1 MEKTESRASEVNI
14 GINERH
20 RDEISDGLSNLLADT
35 YTIYLKSQNYHWN
48 VTGPQFHSLHEMFE
62 EHYNE
67 LAEAVDEIAERIR
80 ALGHFAP
87 GTLNQF
93 SEMSSVSEEYDVPD
107 AMEMVNRLV
116 IAHEQTMDTARK
128 LVTIS
133 EEADD
138 QTTLD
143 LVTKRLKFHSK
154 TAWML
159 RSHLQ

>member
-1 MEKTESRASEVNI
+1 MDKTETRISEVNI
-14 GINERH
+14 GISEKY
-20 RDEISDGLSNLLADT
+20 RDEISDGLSHLLADT
-35 YTIYLKSQNYHWN
+35 YTLYLKSQNYHWN

-62 EHYNE
+62 EHYKE
-67 LAEAVDEIAERIR
+67 LAEAVDALAEGIR

-107 AMEMVNRLV
+107 AMEMINRLV
-116 IAHEQTMDTARK
+116 MAHEQIMETARK
-128 LVTIS
+128 VVSIS

-143 LVTKRLKFHSK
+143 LVTERLKFHSK